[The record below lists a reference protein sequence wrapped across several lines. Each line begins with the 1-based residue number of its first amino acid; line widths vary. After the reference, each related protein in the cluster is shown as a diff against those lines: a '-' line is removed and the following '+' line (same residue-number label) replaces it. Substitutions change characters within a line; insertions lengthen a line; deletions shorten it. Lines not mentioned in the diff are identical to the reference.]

1 MWSEPAS
8 AAAISSESQTLLIGG
23 SESHDQ
29 TNKENSYIVLLI
41 AIAAMLLIAF
51 LPPETE
57 EMSRAAWK
65 YLGCFA
71 FMLVTM
77 IGQAFPDWACVL
89 ASMGL
94 IVAMGAGSVTDVTS
108 SFAGST
114 LWLIIGVFIM
124 SIGINNSGI
133 MKRIA
138 LWVLIKFPGTY
149 IAQVAAMLLAGLIT
163 TPMIPSAFAKTS
175 IMAPFTAQVSEALEL
190 KPNTNPALGL
200 WYANFLCTYSL
211 GNAFLSGSAF
221 VALMIGYIGSTFTW
235 GEWLSTTWVW
245 YIINIVLIFVFC
257 AFICKP
263 KSKGEEGNVEFLKEQ
278 YKALGPV
285 SRKEK
290 QASVIIVCALILWI
304 TQKIHGIDAGM
315 VALIADV
322 AFVACGLITAPEAN
336 AKGQWTLICFIG
348 GVLSIAGM
356 MNSNGVGNWIA
367 GILGPIAAP
376 FMSNPYIFVLFLIIS
391 TYLLRYI
398 IVSQTCCLTIYV
410 GLFAPLCAAAG
421 INNFVVVFV
430 VYMSSMLWNS
440 AYMNPSVAGFVRMA
454 GEKYVPYSLAAKG
467 SYFWMVQNLAA
478 MMLSVP
484 VWMHLGFFG

>member
-1 MWSEPAS
+1 MTK
-8 AAAISSESQTLLIGG
+8 QTKKSL
-23 SESHDQ
+23 
-29 TNKENSYIVLLI
+29 IVLVI
-41 AIAAMLLIAF
+41 AVTAMLLIAF
-51 LPPETE
+51 LPPETA

-71 FMLVTM
+71 FMLITM

-89 ASMGL
+89 AAMGL
-94 IVAMGAGSVTDVTS
+94 IVAMGAGTVANVTS
-108 SFAGST
+108 SFASST

-149 IAQVAAMLLAGLIT
+149 IAQVAAMLLAGIIT

-175 IMAPFTAQVSEALEL
+175 IMAPFTAQVSEALTL
-190 KPNTNPALGL
+190 KPNSNPALGL
-200 WYANFLCTYSL
+200 WYANFICTYSL

-221 VALMIGYIGSTFTW
+221 VALMIGYIGNSFTW
-235 GEWLSTTWVW
+235 GEWFSTTWVW
-245 YIINIVLIFVFC
+245 YIVNIALVFVFC
-257 AFICKP
+257 AFFCKP

-278 YKALGPV
+278 YAALGPV
-285 SRKEK
+285 SKKEK
-290 QASVIIVCALILWI
+290 QASVIIICALVMWI

-315 VALIADV
+315 VALVADV

-336 AKGQWTLICFIG
+336 AKGQWTLVCFIG

-356 MNSNGVGNWIA
+356 MNTNGVGNWIA

-376 FMSNPYIFVLFLIIS
+376 FMSNPFVFVLFLIIS

-398 IVSQTCCLTIYV
+398 IVSQTCCLTVYI

-467 SYFWMVQNLAA
+467 SYFWMFQNLAA
-478 MMLSVP
+478 MLLSVP
-484 VWMHLGFFG
+484 VWMQLGFFG

>member
-1 MWSEPAS
+1 MTK
-8 AAAISSESQTLLIGG
+8 QTKKTL
-23 SESHDQ
+23 
-29 TNKENSYIVLLI
+29 IVLLM

-57 EMSRAAWK
+57 EMSRASWK

-200 WYANFLCTYSL
+200 WYANFVCTYSL

-235 GEWLSTTWVW
+235 GEWLSTTWLW
-245 YIINIVLIFVFC
+245 YIVNIVLIFVFC

-285 SRKEK
+285 SKKEK

-304 TQKIHGIDAGM
+304 TQKMHGIDAGM

-467 SYFWMVQNLAA
+467 SYFWMIQNLAA

>member
-1 MWSEPAS
+1 M
-8 AAAISSESQTLLIGG
+8 
-23 SESHDQ
+23 
-29 TNKENSYIVLLI
+29 
-41 AIAAMLLIAF
+41 
-51 LPPETE
+51 
-57 EMSRAAWK
+57 
-65 YLGCFA
+65 
-71 FMLVTM
+71 
-77 IGQAFPDWACVL
+77 
-89 ASMGL
+89 
-94 IVAMGAGSVTDVTS
+94 
-108 SFAGST
+108 
-114 LWLIIGVFIM
+114 
-124 SIGINNSGI
+124 
-133 MKRIA
+133 
-138 LWVLIKFPGTY
+138 
-149 IAQVAAMLLAGLIT
+149 QV
-163 TPMIPSAFAKTS
+163 K
-175 IMAPFTAQVSEALEL
+175 
-190 KPNTNPALGL
+190 
-200 WYANFLCTYSL
+200 
-211 GNAFLSGSAF
+211 
-221 VALMIGYIGSTFTW
+221 
-235 GEWLSTTWVW
+235 
-245 YIINIVLIFVFC
+245 FC